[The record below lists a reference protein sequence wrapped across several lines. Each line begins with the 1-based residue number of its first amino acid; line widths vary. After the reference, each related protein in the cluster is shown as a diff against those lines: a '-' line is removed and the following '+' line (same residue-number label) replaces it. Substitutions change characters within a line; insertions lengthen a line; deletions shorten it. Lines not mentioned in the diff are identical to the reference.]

1 MLKSDFRT
9 TISLV
14 ANNVILKQVDV
25 ISLNV
30 NIKFLSNNYPTQ
42 NCVDKKNEYSFN
54 MLEF

>member
-30 NIKFLSNNYPTQ
+30 NIKFLSNNYPT
-42 NCVDKKNEYSFN
+42 
-54 MLEF
+54 